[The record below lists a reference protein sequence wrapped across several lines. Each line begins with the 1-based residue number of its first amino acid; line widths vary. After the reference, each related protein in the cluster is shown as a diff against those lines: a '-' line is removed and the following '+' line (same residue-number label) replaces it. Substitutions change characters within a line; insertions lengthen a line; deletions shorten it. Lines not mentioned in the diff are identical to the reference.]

1 MKYKNVTGKNILY
14 MINNKKFLVDID
26 DINDL
31 KLANLMIKNKVIKIN
46 VN

>member
-1 MKYKNVTGKNILY
+1 